1 MLVILA
7 GLFFAGTWLAFA
19 NCRANGIRQSFL
31 YTSAI
36 YTLCVVLT
44 TELFSVW
51 GLLSRP
57 ALGVF
62 WGTAAA
68 MVVAYLWFSADR
80 GTTRAGSVLWKCV
93 KASPVPFTILTLVLA
108 ATLLTALVAP
118 PNSWDS
124 MAYHMSRVAMWLQ
137 RGSVAH
143 YPTPYLA
150 QLYHPPLTEWLIL
163 HLHALADGDRF
174 ANIVQW
180 MAFAGCGIAASL
192 LAREF
197 QAGFGV
203 QLLAAVI
210 ALTLPTAV
218 LQATSSLNDVMAA
231 YWPTVMALFAIQYVK
246 TPTTPRLCFCG
257 LALGF
262 ALLCKGTSYVFVAPI
277 GAVLFLRGIVV
288 AKAFRGRMK
297 LVIGGVAIVAIA
309 LLLNIGHYARNLA
322 LFDNP
327 LTYGDSGHINE
338 HFNVNVTY
346 SNLVRSAALHL
357 GVPNDRVN
365 ACTLEAIRHVFG
377 EGLDAVPGATRGGA
391 IFTRGILW
399 TQNEALAGNFLHF
412 WTLLA
417 STLATL
423 LLWRRPGWQGW
434 PATVALAVV
443 LATVTFCSLIQWDLY
458 GGRRHDPLFMLGAC
472 TVALCVAA
480 TARLLRQRSRKNRKM
495 VATDTLVQA
504 VVDGRLSHMQAAGRL
519 AMSVKHVKS
528 LAKRLREQG
537 TTGLASGE
545 EAERAGGSST
555 GHRLNNVVAALFFVA
570 AVPSLLWNVHRPLY
584 ASPHLMAYGGET
596 KSIFKA
602 DRGYLY
608 FNAHPSLRGPY
619 MEAIAYLAEL
629 EPREIGLYMNA
640 DDFDYTLFPLLQE
653 RLGVVPRIEH
663 VRVANVSGTLADNG
677 FTPEYVFST
686 RGALDT
692 VGGTTYRPI
701 AHADPGPYANTVT
714 VLKRED
720 ADRNSGH
727 KPLQALGGR
736 GREASEPGLLGKKL
750 RGKGPGGVRDGP
762 EVGSA
767 REGVAA
773 VRDRFAL

>member
-31 YTSAI
+31 YASAA
-36 YTLCVVLT
+36 YALCVVLA
-44 TELFSVW
+44 TELLSVW

-57 ALGVF
+57 VLGVF

-68 MVVAYLWFSADR
+68 VVVGYLWSQGR
-80 GTTRAGSVLWKCV
+80 GTTWAGSAAWKCV
-93 KASPVPFTILTLVLA
+93 KASPVPFAILTLVLA

-163 HLHALADGDRF
+163 HLYALADGDRF

-180 MAFAGCGIAASL
+180 MAFAGCGVAASL
-192 LAREF
+192 LARELG
-197 QAGFGV
+197 AGFGV

-231 YWPTVMALFAIQYVK
+231 YWPTVMALFAIQYLK
-246 TPTTPRLCFCG
+246 SPTTPRLCFCG

-262 ALLCKGTSYVFVAPI
+262 ALLCKGTSYVFVAPV

-288 AKAFRGRMK
+288 TKTLRGRMK

-309 LLLNIGHYARNLA
+309 LLLNIGHYARDLA

-338 HFNVNVTY
+338 HFNANVTY
-346 SNLVRSAALHL
+346 SNLVRGAALHL
-357 GVPNDRVN
+357 GVPNDSVN
-365 ACTLEAIRHVFG
+365 ACTLEVLRYVFG

-412 WTLLA
+412 WALLA

-443 LATVTFCSLIQWDLY
+443 LATVTFCSLIQWDLF

-480 TARLLRQRSRKNRKM
+480 MARLLRQKSRKNRKM
-495 VATDTLVQA
+495 VETDTLVQA

-519 AMSVKHVKS
+519 GMSVNHVKS

-537 TTGLASGE
+537 TTGAASGE
-545 EAERAGGSST
+545 EAERASENST

-584 ASPHLMAYGGET
+584 ASPYLSAYGGET
-596 KSIFKA
+596 KSIFEA
-602 DRGYLY
+602 DRGYMY
-608 FNAHPSLRGPY
+608 FNAHPPLRGPY

-629 EPREIGLYMNA
+629 EPRDIGLYMNA

-653 RLGVVPRIEH
+653 RRGAVPRIEH

-686 RGALDT
+686 RGTLDT
-692 VGGTTYRPI
+692 VGDATYRPI
-701 AHADPGPYANTVT
+701 AHAGLGPYANTVT
-714 VLKRED
+714 ILKRED

-727 KPLQALGGR
+727 NTLRALGG
-736 GREASEPGLLGKKL
+736 
-750 RGKGPGGVRDGP
+750 GG
-762 EVGSA
+762 
-767 REGVAA
+767 
-773 VRDRFAL
+773 